1 MFLYI
6 LFILAII
13 TTVFFVYKKKNIQES
28 FSAQNYEYKFD
39 GECDGNELRM
49 YEGSSDNPGIPV
61 EGTTENNMSL
71 DGLRQA
77 CGKACHDKKTP
88 IDGKSWSNFGD
99 ALGFVVYE
107 KRTPNMG
114 RCYCEKQ
121 NSSTCERKNP
131 NGGYKRYDFVT
142 PTNTPSVTTGPNT
155 NPDPDPSP
163 NPTLNPDPS
172 PNPTLNP
179 DPSSNPTLN
188 PDPSSNPTLNPDSD
202 PEQIE
207 LEGQWR
213 NHFRTYP
220 TCTPAGVQTNT
231 AKCPKNCVKPQ
242 KVGGNCIGADD
253 PTDRRGYND
262 NPCERADN
270 TLFKKCN
277 HKCLTPG
284 MPGYQE
290 LMPTNMDDYNL
301 ESHGCRNDTQ
311 CQECGRIDVDISN
324 SSGIWKYLDKGASGI
339 KRLWQLHSL
348 KFDDSN
354 KAQGY
359 LEDYMTKCEQDRMEG
374 THKNSC
380 PADLWT
386 PEERQ
391 RKKAEAMAEV
401 NSSEDEKI
409 NVKAKSNKADTSTG
423 NMFLDITNPS
433 HIGKKDMS
441 LEDYYTRRILNNNSE
456 NRLGGSKTAYTKQY
470 KPDNKGRKVHYFNSV
485 WKLF

>member
-1 MFLYI
+1 MFIYI

-13 TTVFFVYKKKNIQES
+13 TTIFFVYKKKSIQEG

-39 GECDGNELRM
+39 GECGGNELRM

-77 CGKACHDKKTP
+77 CGKACHDKKPP
-88 IDGKSWSNFGD
+88 IDGKSWSDFGD

-107 KRTPNMG
+107 KRTSNMG

-142 PTNTPSVTTGPNT
+142 PTNTASGTTASGTTASGTTASGTTASGTTASGTTASGTTASGTTASGTTNT
-155 NPDPDPSP
+155 S
-163 NPTLNPDPS
+163 
-172 PNPTLNP
+172 
-179 DPSSNPTLN
+179 
-188 PDPSSNPTLNPDSD
+188 
-202 PEQIE
+202 PEQTE
-207 LEGQWR
+207 LERRWR
-213 NHFRTYP
+213 TPSRTYP

-242 KVGGNCIGADD
+242 KVGGDCIGADD

-262 NPCERADN
+262 NPCERADK

-277 HKCLTPG
+277 HKCLSPG
-284 MPGYQE
+284 MPGYTE
-290 LMPTNMDDYNL
+290 LMPANMADYNV
-301 ESHGCRNDTQ
+301 EQHGCRNDTQ
-311 CQECGRIDVDISN
+311 CQECGRIDIDISN
-324 SSGIWKYLDKGASGI
+324 SSGFWKYLDKGASGI

-359 LEDYMTKCEQDRMEG
+359 LQGYITKCEQERMQG
-374 THKNSC
+374 IHKNSC

-386 PEERQ
+386 PEERK
-391 RKKAEAMAEV
+391 RKRAEAMAAA
-401 NSSEDEKI
+401 NSSGDEEN
-409 NVKAKSNKADTSTG
+409 NVSARSNNADTSTG
-423 NMFLDITNPS
+423 NMFLDINNPS
-433 HIGKKDMS
+433 HTGQKDMS
-441 LEDYYTRRILNNNSE
+441 LEDYYKRRILNNSSE

-470 KPDNKGRKVHYFNSV
+470 KPDNKGRKVHYFDSV